1 MAEAVLKHISY
12 FLCTVQRKQAKSQS
26 LSISLRNGHL
36 FSLHCAKET
45 DKKLARAHVT
55 LKVSLKISTMI
66 LFANIL
72 TDFICCNLK
81 RAPVVLICFMP
92 FTARESTL
100 LEVLHWRGAASN
112 YCPQILIATGVLP
125 QILIATG
132 LLPQILIVW
141 DTKFVTNTAIP
152 RHDHFHTIFDVYIVL
167 K

>member
-1 MAEAVLKHISY
+1 MYLSKLQDAFVQISKGALSEPGATLIVRESKAQVMAEAELKHISY
-12 FLCTVQRKQAKSQS
+12 FLCTFKKKQAKSQT

-100 LEVLHWRGAASN
+100 LEVLHWRG
-112 YCPQILIATGVLP
+112 GR
-125 QILIATG
+125 
-132 LLPQILIVW
+132 
-141 DTKFVTNTAIP
+141 F
-152 RHDHFHTIFDVYIVL
+152 
-167 K
+167 